1 MSVSLPTTET
11 YAELQLAYEH
21 FNKTLFDNRLP
32 ACLITLQREKRT
44 YGYFSS
50 NRFVARGSK
59 VYTDEI
65 ALNPSYFGIRS
76 VEETLSTLVHEMVHL
91 DQQHNGKPGRG
102 RYHNRQWADWMINV
116 GLYPSSTGKEGG
128 AIAGDCMSHYIVKN
142 GAYEKACRSLL
153 TKEFTLSWVD
163 RFPPVRQ
170 STMAGLLGGI
180 SLPFSLDGDDDGDD
194 DGDGDGDGDN
204 TGSEFIDT
212 LVFRPTDEKQ
222 TRFKFTCPN
231 CHANAWG
238 KNSLKILCGDCSDHP
253 LMTINTDNNRYG
265 ND

>member
-1 MSVSLPTTET
+1 MNASLPTTET

-59 VYTDEI
+59 IYTDEI
-65 ALNPSYFGIRS
+65 ALNPSYFGIRT

-102 RYHNRQWADWMINV
+102 RYHNRQWADWMINI

-128 AIAGDCMSHYIVKN
+128 AMTGDCMSHYIVKN
-142 GAYEKACRSLL
+142 GAYEKACRSLI

-170 STMAGLLGGI
+170 STMAGLLGGSTS
-180 SLPFSLDGDDDGDD
+180 SLLLGGDDGFEEDEDED
-194 DGDGDGDGDN
+194 EDN
-204 TGSEFIDT
+204 GSNGFIET

-222 TRFKFTCPN
+222 TRFKFTCPH
-231 CHANAWG
+231 CQANAWG
-238 KNSLKILCGDCSDHP
+238 KSSLKILCGECSGHP
-253 LMTINTDNNRYG
+253 LMTVNNEHNRYG

>member
-1 MSVSLPTTET
+1 MNVSLPTTET

-21 FNKTLFDNRLP
+21 FNKTLFNSRLP

-65 ALNPSYFGIRS
+65 ALNPSYFGIRT

-102 RYHNRQWADWMINV
+102 RYHNRQWADWMIGV

-128 AIAGDCMSHYIVKN
+128 AITGDCMSHYIVKN
-142 GAYEKACRSLL
+142 GAYEKACRSLM
-153 TKEFTLSWVD
+153 TKEFTLSWID

-170 STMAGLLGGI
+170 NTMTGLLGGLS
-180 SLPFSLDGDDDGDD
+180 SLLSPGGDDEDFDD
-194 DGDGDGDGDN
+194 DADEDN
-204 TGSEFIDT
+204 TNGAFIET

-222 TRFKFTCPN
+222 TRFKFSCPK
-231 CHANAWG
+231 CQMNAWG
-238 KNSLKILCGDCSDHP
+238 KNSLKILCGECEDHP
-253 LMTINTDNNRYG
+253 LMMINNENNRYG